1 MARVIIAGG
10 TSGIGLTTAKLL
22 AQKKI
27 EVIIL
32 GRNQEK
38 LNQTLT
44 EIGQTAKGKI
54 VDATNLET
62 LKQAFADIGQIDHLV
77 IALSGGK
84 GIGLFHELDLDDLRK
99 GFEGKFFPQLQTAQ
113 AVLPYI
119 SPNGSI
125 TFITSISSQS
135 KAIGTAGLG
144 AINGALEI
152 MIPTLAKE
160 LKPIRINAVAPGVVN
175 TTWWDFLPQEKKQE
189 TFEQYAKTIPLGRIA
204 EPEDI
209 AHMIVA
215 FIENNYVTG
224 QVIAVDGGL
233 SLGQ

>member
-10 TSGIGLTTAKLL
+10 TSGMGLATAKLL
-22 AQKKI
+22 AQKNF

-38 LNQTLT
+38 LTQALE
-44 EIGQTAKGKI
+44 EIGHSAKGKS
-54 VDATNLET
+54 VDATNLGT
-62 LKQAFADIGQIDHLV
+62 LKQAFADLGQIDHLV
-77 IALSGGK
+77 IAVSGGK
-84 GIGLFHELDLDDLRK
+84 GIGLFRELDLDDLRK
-99 GFEGKFFPQLQTAQ
+99 GFEGKLFPQLQTAQ
-113 AVLPYI
+113 AILPYI
-119 SPNGSI
+119 TTTGSI

-135 KAIGTAGLG
+135 KAVGTAGLG

-160 LKPIRINAVAPGVVN
+160 LKPLRINAVAPGVVN
-175 TTWWDFLPQEKKQE
+175 TTWWDFLTPEKKQE
-189 TFEQYAKTIPLGRIA
+189 TFEQYAKKIPLGRIG
-204 EPEDI
+204 EPKDI
-209 AHMIVA
+209 ASMIVT
-215 FIENNYVTG
+215 FIENNYITG